1 MNPTTTEHIARMS
14 GGRLATGDGAVVCR
28 GVHFDS
34 RKISVG
40 DVFVALVSDRD
51 GHDFVDA
58 ALANGASACLISRE
72 DVVGKLTDAGVVG
85 ILVEDTL
92 SAFQKWSA
100 AYRAELNP
108 KVIAVTG
115 SNGKTSTKDL
125 IRSVLSQRF
134 TVAATAGNFNNHIGV
149 PMTLLSLSGD
159 ETHLITEI
167 GMNHPGE
174 IAPLAE
180 LAAPDIA
187 VVTNIGVAHIEFMKT
202 QDAIAAEKGS
212 LLAAL
217 GSDGLAVINANDEF
231 ADALAGMTQVRVM
244 RAGIDGGD
252 VSATDLEGLGNATRF
267 TIKTSSGQQATV
279 TLPLPGRH
287 MVNNAVIAATVG
299 MSCGLSLDEV
309 VKGLENVQLSGGR
322 MTSLQ
327 IGGITAIDDTYNANP
342 DSMSAAV
349 DVLASWPNAKRRI
362 AVLGEMGELG
372 DHAEDG
378 YRKVGARLASSC
390 IDQIVLVGPATKTI
404 GEAAGEMIFTCFDTT
419 ESAAAELSKNFFNDG
434 DVVLFKGSRTSRIEI
449 ILQALRP

>member
-1 MNPTTTEHIARMS
+1 MKPTTTEHIARLS
-14 GGRLATGDGAVVCR
+14 GGRLATGDGTVVCR

-34 RKISVG
+34 RKITEG
-40 DVFVALVSDRD
+40 DVFVALVSERD
-51 GHDFVDA
+51 GHDFIDA
-58 ALANGASACLISRE
+58 ALANGASACLISRQ
-72 DVVGKLTDAGVVG
+72 DVVEKLSDAGVVA
-85 ILVEDTL
+85 ILVDDTL
-92 SAFQKWSA
+92 AAFQEWSA
-100 AYRAELNP
+100 AFRAELNP

-125 IRSVLSQRF
+125 IRSILSVRF
-134 TVAATAGNFNNHIGV
+134 SVAATAGNFNNHIGV

-187 VVTNIGVAHIEFMKT
+187 VVTNIGVAHIEFMKS
-202 QDAIAAEKGS
+202 QQAIAAEKGS

-217 GSDGLAVINANDEF
+217 GSHGIAVINANDEF
-231 ADALAGMTQVRVM
+231 ADTLADMTHAQVI
-244 RAGIDGGD
+244 RAGIDAGD
-252 VSATDLEGLGNATRF
+252 VLATEVEGMGSATRF
-267 TIKTSSGQQATV
+267 TMKTSCGQQATV
-279 TLPLPGRH
+279 ILPLPGRH
-287 MVNNAVIAATVG
+287 MVNNAVIAAAVG

-309 VKGLENVQLSGGR
+309 VKGFENVQLSVGR
-322 MTSLQ
+322 VTSLE

-342 DSMSAAV
+342 DSMLAAV
-349 DVLASWPNAKRRI
+349 DVLGTWPNAVRRI

-378 YRKVGARLASSC
+378 YRKVGARLAASG
-390 IDQIVLVGPATKTI
+390 IDHVVLVGRAAKTI
-404 GEAAGEMIFTCFDTT
+404 GESAPGISSTHFDTT
-419 ESAAAELSKNFFNDG
+419 DLAAEALAKNFFSDG
-434 DVVLFKGSRTSRIEI
+434 DVILFKGSRTSRIET